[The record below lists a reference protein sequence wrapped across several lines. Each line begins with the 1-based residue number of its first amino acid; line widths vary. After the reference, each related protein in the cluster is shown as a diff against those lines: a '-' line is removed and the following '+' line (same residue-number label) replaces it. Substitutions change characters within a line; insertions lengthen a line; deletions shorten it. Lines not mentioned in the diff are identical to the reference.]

1 LRAARA
7 RVDAR
12 FAGRTIS
19 MNRRTNAMS
28 AQTMNAANH
37 IDQDIPALRDDIAA
51 LQRDVGILLGHLKSS
66 ATNGAQ
72 SAADQVQESTTRA
85 YRHIA
90 AESAR
95 SVAAMERQV
104 EDRPLMAVL
113 IAAGVGYIG
122 GRLLS
127 R

>member
-1 LRAARA
+1 
-7 RVDAR
+7 
-12 FAGRTIS
+12 
-19 MNRRTNAMS
+19 MS
-28 AQTMNAANH
+28 ASTDTAN
-37 IDQDIPALRDDIAA
+37 DVNALREDIAA
-51 LQRDVGILLGHLKSS
+51 LQRDVGILLGHLK
-66 ATNGAQ
+66 AGAANGAQ
-72 SAADQVQESTTRA
+72 SAADQLEEGATRA

-90 AESAR
+90 AEGAR
-95 SVAAMERQV
+95 SVKAVERQV

>member
-1 LRAARA
+1 
-7 RVDAR
+7 
-12 FAGRTIS
+12 
-19 MNRRTNAMS
+19 
-28 AQTMNAANH
+28 MNASSH
-37 IDQDIPALRDDIAA
+37 IADDIPALRDDIAA
-51 LQRDVGILLGHLKSS
+51 LQRDVSILIGHLRSS
-66 ATNGAQ
+66 AATGAQ
-72 SAADQVQESTTRA
+72 SAADQLQESTTRA

-90 AESAR
+90 AEGAR
-95 SVAAMERQV
+95 SVKAMERQV